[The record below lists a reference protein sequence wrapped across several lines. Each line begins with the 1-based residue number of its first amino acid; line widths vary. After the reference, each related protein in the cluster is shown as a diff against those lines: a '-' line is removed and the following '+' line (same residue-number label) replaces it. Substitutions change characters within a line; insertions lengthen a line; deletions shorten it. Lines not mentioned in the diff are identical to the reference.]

1 MVHEVTAHLNTDIWD
16 SYRRVEMR
24 SELRIPLLLLC
35 IALATPSALGDMVIY
50 GGSGN
55 KAYDGTGFA
64 DGGAYFDLDSTGPLD
79 GSYYVEYGIFA
90 QAETN
95 NGPGKAES
103 HWTNSELYWD
113 TPVVKNNLLLGDDD
127 VYEITVS
134 YGANGGVEAF
144 ADQESDT
151 GSIFAESW
159 IWAYGEAD
167 NTFTLTG
174 LPDFR
179 SVYGETGIYSR
190 AYNDN
195 AEGIGYAKAEATAAG
210 YNVERLGTSQAA
222 FEVEEAWGA
231 VSGKTEAS
239 AINTAEKDGSIYS
252 EAGIYANSYAEK
264 DRTYFMGGYWDDI
277 YSDAY
282 SDIYAST
289 WATNLI
295 DKGEATGYAFAD
307 GVAQSGA
314 WDATTPV
321 GTMKMNGNNEN
332 VYSKVSGAIDPI
344 VEADRENDY
353 AYAAGSVWS
362 YAENEKWTTGPF
374 LQYSYAEGDANTY
387 AEVYREGAPNDD
399 KLVKAESYL
408 NDASMSAVSRS
419 AGTEVSTK
427 ASDMWLASGTGS
439 LNPTDS
445 LGWYTDADFYTWA
458 EYDSS
463 DPNEMFETET
473 NYYTEVEGPQ
483 FFLSGSEFD
492 YAGSWNDIGSFE
504 VKSQKGGEYYKQS
517 ADDHAF
523 RTVHWISGVDLG
535 VNMYQNS
542 FDYDVETT
550 AVGGQLNEDIGKYFD
565 QSMGDYRYSEAWA
578 DIEYDSW

>member
-1 MVHEVTAHLNTDIWD
+1 
-16 SYRRVEMR
+16 MR
-24 SELRIPLLLLC
+24 IGLKFPLLLLC
-35 IALATPSALGDMVIY
+35 LALAATPGLGAMVIY

-55 KAYDGTGFA
+55 NAYGVNSDA
-64 DGGAYFDLDSTGPLD
+64 DGGAYYDLDATGPLD
-79 GSYYVEYGIFA
+79 GSYSAEYGLWA
-90 QAETN
+90 YAHTDDT
-95 NGPGKAES
+95 GTAES
-103 HWTNSELYWD
+103 HWSNSELYPES
-113 TPVVKNNLLLGDDD
+113 PVIKNNLLLGDDD
-127 VYEITVS
+127 VYQITVS

-144 ADQESDT
+144 AEQEGDVGDIT
-151 GSIFAESW
+151 AESW
-159 IWAYGEAD
+159 IWGYGGAD
-167 NTFTLTG
+167 NYFNALG
-174 LPDFR
+174 MPDYR
-179 SVYGETGIYSR
+179 SVYGDAGIYSW
-190 AYNDN
+190 AENDG
-195 AEGIGYAKAEATAAG
+195 ADGIGYAKAEATAAG

-239 AINTAEKDGSIYS
+239 ATNTGDDGYIYS
-252 EAGIYANSYAEK
+252 VAKIYASSYADK
-264 DRTYFMGGYWDDI
+264 DRAYFIGGYWDDI
-277 YSDAY
+277 YSGAY
-282 SDIYAST
+282 SDIYATTYASLSD
-289 WATNLI
+289 NG
-295 DKGEATGYAFAD
+295 DATGYALAD

-321 GTMKMNGNNEN
+321 GTMKMNVGNEN
-332 VYSKVSGAIDPI
+332 VYSKVSGTVDPI
-344 VEADRENDY
+344 VEADREGDY
-353 AYAAGSVWS
+353 ASAYGDVWS
-362 YAENEKWTTGPF
+362 SAYNQKWTTAPF
-374 LQYSYAEGDANTY
+374 LQYSYVDSGANTY
-387 AEVYREGAPNDD
+387 ARVYRDNAPQNDE
-399 KLVKAESYL
+399 LVEAESYL

-439 LNPTDS
+439 LKTTDWW
-445 LGWYTDADFYTWA
+445 GWDTGASFNTYAD
-458 EYDSS
+458 YDSS
-463 DPNEMFETET
+463 AIEKFETET
-473 NYYTEVEGPQ
+473 NYYTNVCGPQ

-565 QSMGDYRYSEAWA
+565 QSMPTFRYSDAWA